1 MDNGSKQL
9 ECPACSSG
17 DATSLFQARN
27 GYPILRCSACAL
39 AFTDLRGAPPPPTLY
54 PEFEQSEAIF
64 AHALRRPL
72 AVFTKQREALVRE
85 VMPRGRLLDFGC
97 GSGAFARW
105 MAHAGYDVVG
115 LEPFSLG
122 RAVEDHRLL
131 LVRGPLESASTQLG
145 RFDVIT
151 LWHVLEHL
159 PHPSEV
165 LRKLGDLL
173 SPRGVIIVSVP
184 NFRSWQSQV
193 FQGGWFHLDP
203 PRHIAHFETETLERC
218 LHDAQLQTFRRW
230 MFLPEYGSSGWVQS
244 VLNGLLPHNNYLY
257 ELVKDRGALK
267 GLPVASHLFHFAT
280 SLALS
285 GPTFAATLPL
295 EAMASAFDR
304 GAALTVAARRSE
316 TADEFRAP
324 AS

>member
-1 MDNGSKQL
+1 MSNGLNQIA
-9 ECPACSSG
+9 CPACSNG
-17 DATSLFQARN
+17 NATSLFRARN

-39 AFTDLRGAPPPPTLY
+39 AFTDLRRAPPPPTLY
-54 PEFEQSEAIF
+54 PEFEQSEAFF

-85 VMPRGRLLDFGC
+85 VMPQGRLLDFGC

-105 MAHAGYDVVG
+105 MSQAGYEVVG

-122 RAVEDHRLL
+122 RALEDNRLL
-131 LVRGPLESASTQLG
+131 LVREPLESAAARLG

-159 PHPSEV
+159 PRPIDV
-165 LRKLGDLL
+165 LRRLGELL
-173 SPRGVIIVSVP
+173 GPHGVIIVSVP
-184 NFRSWQSQV
+184 NFRSWQSRV
-193 FQGGWFHLDP
+193 FQGAWFHLDP
-203 PRHIAHFETETLERC
+203 PRHIVHFETETLERC

-230 MFLPEYGSSGWVQS
+230 TFLPEYGSSGWVQS

-304 GAALTVAARRSE
+304 GAALTVAARRSDI
-316 TADEFRAP
+316 APEFRAS